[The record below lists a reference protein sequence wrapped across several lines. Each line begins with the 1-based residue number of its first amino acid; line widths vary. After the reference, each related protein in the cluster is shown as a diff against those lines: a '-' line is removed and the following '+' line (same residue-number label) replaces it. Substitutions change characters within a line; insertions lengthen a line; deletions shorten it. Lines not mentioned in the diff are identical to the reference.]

1 MCEGDDGRE
10 FIRVE
15 HCGDDFLAALA
26 ESMQDTED
34 WDDDDF
40 QEMET
45 EACGNLAEMLDK
57 DVRIP
62 LNNDEGG
69 SEDVNS
75 GSFVHVIEDSP
86 EQKGLQNFVQ
96 VDSSSDTEEDED
108 FVVLSKMGRKAAKSG
123 SSQDLGKSSWKQSS
137 ISEVFFKMVLVN
149 MESILQSFRT

>member
-15 HCGDDFLAALA
+15 HCGDDFLSALA
-26 ESMQDTED
+26 ESMQNAED
-34 WDDDDF
+34 WDNDDF
-40 QEMET
+40 QAMET
-45 EACGNLAEMLDK
+45 EACGNLTEMLDK

-62 LNNDEGG
+62 LKNYESG

-86 EQKGLQNFVQ
+86 KQQGRQNFVQ
-96 VDSSSDTEEDED
+96 VDSSSGTEEDED

-137 ISEVFFKMVLVN
+137 ISEVFLKMTLVN
-149 MESILQSFRT
+149 MVPILQSFVL